1 MLHSRLRGRDLHAPT
16 NELVENQSGTTIPAM
31 KVVYLTGQGVSYPKV
46 ALANPALHL
55 NFGISY
61 DQMLNTKS
69 GSVCVFGFMFEV
81 DTSPWPPFSVLYS
94 DSMGNLNTVPNGG
107 IVAQVIKQDAT
118 DGILY
123 VTTEA
128 NAGVGA
134 TSWLLS
140 GNNGLNTA
148 INFIGTLDA
157 VDFRIRTNNQF
168 RATIDA
174 SGRFG
179 LGPDIVA
186 PLNHFHQKSHT
197 GFSNSGIRQETFS
210 LTTSSNTLQP
220 LIAIPINQNSVMK
233 VQITIIARQADGA
246 GRAVFT
252 RTGLFYRQNSNVQAQ
267 RVWQTDFTDKSDNLF
282 DVGYSLGTNI
292 LTVNVKSAVTA
303 DTYWTGHVQL
313 EALETDT

>member
-1 MLHSRLRGRDLHAPT
+1 MLHNRLRGRDLHAPT
-16 NELVENQSGTTIPAM
+16 NELVENQSGTNIGAL
-31 KVVYLTGQGVSYPKV
+31 KVVYLSGQGVSYPKV
-46 ALANPALHL
+46 ALADPTLHL
-55 NFGISY
+55 NFGITY
-61 DQMLNTKS
+61 DPINNTKS

-81 DTSPWPPFSVLYS
+81 DTSAWPPFTILYS
-94 DSMGNLNTVPNGG
+94 DNMGNLNTVQNGG
-107 IVAQVIKQDAT
+107 IVAQVIKQDAS
-118 DGILY
+118 DGVLY
-123 VTTEA
+123 VVTEA
-128 NAGVGA
+128 NSSVNQI
-134 TSWLLS
+134 SWLLG
-140 GNNGLNTA
+140 GNTGLNPA
-148 INFIGTLDA
+148 INFLGTVDA
-157 VDFRIRTNNQF
+157 VDLRFRTNNQF

-174 SGRFG
+174 AGRMG

-210 LTTSSNTLQP
+210 LTTQSNTLQP
-220 LIAIPINQNSVMK
+220 LIAIPLNQNSVMK
-233 VQITIIARQADGA
+233 VQITVIARQADGN

-292 LTVNVKSAVTA
+292 LTINVKSAVTA
-303 DTYWTGHVQL
+303 DTYWTGHVQI